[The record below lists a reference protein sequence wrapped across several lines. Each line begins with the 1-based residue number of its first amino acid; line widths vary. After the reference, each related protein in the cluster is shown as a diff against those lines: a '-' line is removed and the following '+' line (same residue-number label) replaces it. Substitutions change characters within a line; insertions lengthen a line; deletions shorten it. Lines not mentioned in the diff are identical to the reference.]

1 MSSPVKGLVFVQ
13 DFIIRLKSSLPVAL
27 GSGLSARRYFWV
39 GLFLS
44 TALIV
49 QQSIGWR
56 WTLLTGLQG
65 DDTYKLATGLG
76 LLAFVLY
83 QWRFSVK
90 RAQGEQRKA
99 ATMMGRHK
107 LVGTLL
113 PLFFFFH
120 SQTLGYGYQEI
131 FSLTLL
137 LAFLTGLLN
146 FQIVQI
152 HKPWYR
158 PVWISAH
165 VGLSMMLLL
174 LMVYHVYLDY
184 AFK

>member
-13 DFIIRLKSSLPVAL
+13 DFIRLKSSLPIAFKP
-27 GSGLSARRYFWV
+27 GLSARGYFWI
-39 GLFLS
+39 GLFLL

-49 QQSIGWR
+49 QQWTGWQ
-56 WTLLTGLQG
+56 WALLTGLQ
-65 DDTYKLATGLG
+65 DDSTYKLATGFG
-76 LLAFVLY
+76 LLACVLY

-99 ATMMGRHK
+99 ATMIGGHK
-107 LVGTLL
+107 LFGTLL
-113 PLFFFFH
+113 PLVFFFH

-137 LAFLTGLLN
+137 LAFLTGLFN

-158 PVWISAH
+158 PMWISAH
-165 VGLSMMLLL
+165 VGLSVMLLL
-174 LMVYHVYLDY
+174 LMAYHIYLNY